1 MAVVGPLPLQRR
13 PMPNVNVKMNEMA
26 EKNRQ
31 RLVTLDRVLPEE
43 EEVEIL
49 PDFPAE
55 VAGKTVWVTAVLSRT
70 AVIEPSPG
78 EPKALVNRRDCLVD
92 PEDIRYGAIAARAAA
107 KRGREAARRNRAR
120 SPQNNA
126 A

>member
-1 MAVVGPLPLQRR
+1 MS
-13 PMPNVNVKMNEMA
+13 

-31 RLVTLDRVLPEE
+31 RLVSLDRILPKE

-55 VAGKTVWVTAVLSRT
+55 VEGKRVWVTAVLSRT
-70 AVIEPSPG
+70 AVVEPAPG
-78 EPKALVNRRDCLVD
+78 EPKMLVNRRECMVD
-92 PEDIRYGAIAARAAA
+92 PEQIRYGAVAARAAA
-107 KRGREAARRNRAR
+107 KRGREAARRNRSSR
-120 SPQNNA
+120 SPQHNA